1 MYGDTWQVRWKE
13 FLSDSYVYGSKIE
26 FNEDGSV
33 SYKNRLMPPGT
44 VIHTWYSMTNFQG
57 NRIEPSLPLIDGERA
72 YSIAVNI
79 DYHNS
84 ESEAL
89 MLRIIFFDRY
99 DVQAQ
104 SIIVRDK
111 KAFFKPSIRTY
122 SSYKLDAG
130 LSKSDMQSAATVSD
144 YLMLRVYQGLS
155 RQRERIGDEEAY
167 EQFVREATLKAVDDG
182 WVELIDYL
190 EQLKYAV
197 AGRASAQRN
206 VMFEYQNEAFESF
219 LDTEKAV
226 KCNIIRNIL
235 LSDVKIGKDGRLQ
248 VIYP

>member
-1 MYGDTWQVRWKE
+1 M
-13 FLSDSYVYGSKIE
+13 L
-26 FNEDGSV
+26 
-33 SYKNRLMPPGT
+33 NRYIL
-44 VIHTWYSMTNFQG
+44 
-57 NRIEPSLPLIDGERA
+57 D
-72 YSIAVNI
+72 NI
-79 DYHNS
+79 
-84 ESEAL
+84 
-89 MLRIIFFDRY
+89 
-99 DVQAQ
+99 
-104 SIIVRDK
+104 
-111 KAFFKPSIRTY
+111 
-122 SSYKLDAG
+122 SYKLDAG
-130 LSKSDMQSAATVSD
+130 LTLSDMQSAATVSD

-219 LDTEKAV
+219 LDTEKEV